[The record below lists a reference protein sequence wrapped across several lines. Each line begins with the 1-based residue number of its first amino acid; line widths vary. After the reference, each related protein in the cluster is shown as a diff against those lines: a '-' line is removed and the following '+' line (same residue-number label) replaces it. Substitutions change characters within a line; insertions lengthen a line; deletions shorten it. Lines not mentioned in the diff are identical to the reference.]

1 VRRLSEKK
9 LIELL
14 FECYRELY
22 RNASPRADFDALI
35 LSGITKKPSWYNLY
49 YISHDTLT
57 EIVSKYEKMIPG
69 QFDRTRFL
77 TEVYLGSSPTE
88 KFNRYAWILGY
99 VANLYAKIFYGG
111 QMYNAIGDMEY

>member
-22 RNASPRADFDALI
+22 RNASPRADFDALV
-35 LSGITKKPSWYNLY
+35 LSGISKKSSWYNLY
-49 YISHDTLT
+49 YVSHDTLT
-57 EIVSKYEKMIPG
+57 EIVSKYEKIIPG

-88 KFNRYAWILGY
+88 RFRWYNWILGY
-99 VANLYAKIFYGG
+99 VINLYARVFYGG
-111 QMYNAIGDMEY
+111 QTFNATREVEC